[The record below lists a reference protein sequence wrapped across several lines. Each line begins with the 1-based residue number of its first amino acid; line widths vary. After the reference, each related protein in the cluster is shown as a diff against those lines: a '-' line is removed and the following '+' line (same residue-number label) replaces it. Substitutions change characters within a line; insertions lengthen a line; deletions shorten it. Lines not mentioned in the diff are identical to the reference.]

1 VKLENHTGYILLIL
15 AGAAL
20 IVFTL
25 IKVLGF
31 NDFSSDWLW
40 LIAGLGLMVEGI
52 LSFLKQRQFDKKYKI
67 VLKKSK
73 KL

>member
-1 VKLENHTGYILLIL
+1 MKLENHTGYILLIL